1 MANGDNQDP
10 KQLTAAE
17 KLELAKAYAEELKQ
31 KKELAEVYAKA
42 VEEGKLLNV
51 VFDEQVKKLQKSI
64 NLTGEHTDL
73 LKSGATALATYALQ
87 NNKLIMTAM
96 GFNKQMMEMMIRQ
109 RESGEEFN
117 KLTGFSGQFN
127 KTIADSVFANRDL
140 GLTASENAAI
150 YANLTKTF
158 TDFTINGLSPTER
171 GLVDA
176 AALLQAVGIDSQT
189 TAKSFQMLR
198 KGFNQ
203 TDAEIVRT
211 TLGLENF
218 AEELGVA
225 SEEIFSTFNE
235 QIPTLAMFG
244 SEAERVFR
252 QTAAAAKS
260 SGLEFTT
267 MMSMFDLT
275 DTFEGSANA
284 AQSLNALLGGPFLN
298 TVELTMAE
306 TPVERMQMLSD
317 AFRDAGVSVDSL
329 SRRQVQAFVEAVPG
343 IENAIDLNKLLTGS
357 FDELIDAT
365 DATGKKR
372 AELVSEA
379 ERQRPL
385 EENQK
390 IIMDTLKG
398 VDGIAQAFDDINR
411 MAFVSAIDSAE
422 KLRVVVADKLAPQLQ
437 RVQDRIAD
445 ARASLGLDEAG
456 TAATEAA
463 ALASMNERDE
473 AVRVGTGG
481 ERTVTINLMLNEE
494 KLQEVILNLP

>member
-1 MANGDNQDP
+1 MANDE
-10 KQLTAAE
+10 QLTAAE
-17 KLELAKAYAEELKQ
+17 KLELARAMAEELKQ
-31 KKELAEVYAKA
+31 KKELAEVYMKA
-42 VEEGKLLNV
+42 AEEGKLLNV
-51 VFDEQVKKLQKSI
+51 VFDEQVKKLQESI
-64 NLTGEHTDL
+64 NLTEEHVDL
-73 LKSGATALATYALQ
+73 LKGGATALATYALQ

-96 GFNKQMMEMMIRQ
+96 GFNKQMMEMMVRQ

-203 TDAEIVRT
+203 TDAEIVRS

-218 AEELGVA
+218 AEELGVT
-225 SEEIFSTFNE
+225 SDEIFSTFNE

-244 SEAERVFR
+244 SEAERVFK

-267 MMSMFDLT
+267 MMSLFDLT

-317 AFRDAGVSVDSL
+317 AFMDAGVSVDSL
-329 SRRQVQAFVEAVPG
+329 SRRQIQAFVEAVPG

-437 RVQDRIAD
+437 KVQDRIAD
-445 ARASLGLDEAG
+445 ARTSLGLDEAG
-456 TAATEAA
+456 AVATETA
-463 ALASMNERDE
+463 ALASMNQRDE
-473 AVRVGTGG
+473 AVRMGTGG

>member
-1 MANGDNQDP
+1 M
-10 KQLTAAE
+10 
-17 KLELAKAYAEELKQ
+17 
-31 KKELAEVYAKA
+31 
-42 VEEGKLLNV
+42 
-51 VFDEQVKKLQKSI
+51 
-64 NLTGEHTDL
+64 
-73 LKSGATALATYALQ
+73 
-87 NNKLIMTAM
+87 
-96 GFNKQMMEMMIRQ
+96 
-109 RESGEEFN
+109 
-117 KLTGFSGQFN
+117 
-127 KTIADSVFANRDL
+127 
-140 GLTASENAAI
+140 
-150 YANLTKTF
+150 
-158 TDFTINGLSPTER
+158 
-171 GLVDA
+171 DA

-203 TDAEIVRT
+203 TDTEIVRT

-317 AFRDAGVSVDSL
+317 AFKDAGVSVDSL

-379 ERQRPL
+379 ERQRPI

-390 IIMDTLKG
+390 IVMETLKG

-422 KLRVVVADKLAPQLQ
+422 KLRVVVADKLGPQLQ
-437 RVQDRIAD
+437 KVQDGLAKV
-445 ARASLGLDEAG
+445 RANLGIDEEG
-456 TAATEAA
+456 AAITEAA